1 MVLERRRSPTSLS
14 WFGPQFPEGRLVFF
28 MSSEGEKI
36 VCACCVCCFYEEG
49 PARRAAAHPQRGKD
63 KKLHILL
70 ATGFYSHQM
79 CFHSRFVEY
88 ENCKR
93 QRRNNTQKRENCKL
107 SKCNFHIS
115 LQFSYQFAILTFR
128 GMVPTWMFAIL
139 ISVCNSHIS
148 LQFSRHHF
156 LAWLCWFHVSTMYD
170 PTHQSATHIH

>member
-1 MVLERRRSPTSLS
+1 
-14 WFGPQFPEGRLVFF
+14 
-28 MSSEGEKI
+28 
-36 VCACCVCCFYEEG
+36 VCMLCVCGLLYEEG
-49 PARRAAAHPQRGKD
+49 PARAGLPIPSVGKTKKPPRTTHPF
-63 KKLHILL
+63 
-70 ATGFYSHQM
+70 ATGFYSRQM

-93 QRRNNTQKRENCKL
+93 PRRNNTQKRENCKL

-148 LQFSRHHF
+148 LQFSRHTLPPAYVALLVPCH
-156 LAWLCWFHVSTMYD
+156 YD
-170 PTHQSATHIH
+170 PTHQSATHIRLKQTPHVPRWTEHQKKD

>member
-14 WFGPQFPEGRLVFF
+14 WFGPQFPEGRLVLF

-36 VCACCVCCFYEEG
+36 VCVCCVCVGCFVKRD
-49 PARRAAAHPQRGKD
+49 PRAGLPIPSVGKTKKPPRTTHPF
-63 KKLHILL
+63 
-70 ATGFYSHQM
+70 ATGFYSRQM

-93 QRRNNTQKRENCKL
+93 PRRNNTQKRENCKL

-148 LQFSRHHF
+148 LQFSRHNSITSSC
-156 LAWLCWFHVSTMYD
+156 LCGFAGSM
-170 PTHQSATHIH
+170 SL

>member
-1 MVLERRRSPTSLS
+1 
-14 WFGPQFPEGRLVFF
+14 
-28 MSSEGEKI
+28 
-36 VCACCVCCFYEEG
+36 
-49 PARRAAAHPQRGKD
+49 
-63 KKLHILL
+63 
-70 ATGFYSHQM
+70 M

-93 QRRNNTQKRENCKL
+93 PRRNNTQKRENCKL

-156 LAWLCWFHVSTMYD
+156 LLALLV
-170 PTHQSATHIH
+170 PPSAL

>member
-14 WFGPQFPEGRLVFF
+14 WFGPLFPEGRLVFF

-36 VCACCVCCFYEEG
+36 VCACCVCVAFMKRDLHAG
-49 PARRAAAHPQRGKD
+49 LPIPSVGKT

-70 ATGFYSHQM
+70 ATGFYSRQM

-93 QRRNNTQKRENCKL
+93 PRRNNTQKRENCKL

-156 LAWLCWFHVSTMYD
+156 LLGFAGSM
-170 PTHQSATHIH
+170 SAL

>member
-14 WFGPQFPEGRLVFF
+14 WFGPQFPEGCLVFF
-28 MSSEGEKI
+28 MSSEREKI
-36 VCACCVCCFYEEG
+36 VCACCVCVAFMK
-49 PARRAAAHPQRGKD
+49 RDLRAGLPIPSVGKT
-63 KKLHILL
+63 KKLHIRL
-70 ATGFYSHQM
+70 ATGFYSRQL

-93 QRRNNTQKRENCKL
+93 PRRNNTQIRENCKL

-156 LAWLCWFHVSTMYD
+156 LLGFAGSM
-170 PTHQSATHIH
+170 SAL